1 MATTRRRDERAR
13 SQARSSAAPGRAR
26 LQKLLAA
33 TGIDSRRRCEDLI
46 RQGRVTVN
54 GELAQIGGTADP
66 AVDEVALDGEALIF
80 EQPVY
85 WVLNKPTG
93 VVTTLR
99 DPEGRRTVAQLLPPG
114 LARVFPVGRLD
125 VETEGLVLLTNDGD
139 VTQALLHPSHG
150 NEREYDVVVRGEL
163 DGRAQNRLRRGVR
176 LEDGRT
182 GPMDVDKIRF
192 DPDAS
197 TTRFRLVLREGRKRQ
212 IRRALLRLGH
222 PVKRLRRVR
231 MGPIRLGRLA
241 RGAAR
246 PLGDDEVTALREHCR
261 RLRRR
266 GPARTRKPRSAGA
279 GR

>member
-1 MATTRRRDERAR
+1 M
-13 SQARSSAAPGRAR
+13 SPKSASRPPAMSGRAR

-54 GELAQIGGTADP
+54 GVLAQIGETADP
-66 AVDEVALDGEALIF
+66 AVDEVALDGEPLIF
-80 EQPVY
+80 ERPVY

-99 DPEGRRTVAQLLPPG
+99 DPEGRRTVAQLLPAD

-139 VTQALLHPSHG
+139 VAQTLLHPSHG

-163 DGRAQNRLRRGVR
+163 DARAQSRLRRGVQ

-182 GPMDVDKIRF
+182 SRMEADKVRF

-212 IRRALLRLGH
+212 IRRALLRIGH

-231 MGPIRLGRLA
+231 MGPIRLGRLG

-246 PLGDDEVTALREHCR
+246 PLNDEEVRALRDHCR
-261 RLRRR
+261 RLRR
-266 GPARTRKPRSAGA
+266 GPASRPRRGRAAGPR
-279 GR
+279 G